1 MSAKNTIN
9 LGKKAVKAAY
19 GAAKI
24 VGDIDLGKNAVK
36 AAYSAAKK
44 VQQKT
49 PEKTETDETPQE
61 TINRVLPVNSYS
73 DLYNAYADTMNTM
86 NNAFAAQNAA
96 QADDAARQLQIVGN
110 QGKNALYGTQGLNGQ
125 GVSETSL
132 LQNEMSTGGTQGSV
146 RSAYDAATRE
156 VALANEQN
164 LVDAQKDMG
173 NQQVNYEN
181 QLESLMTSAG
191 NDAADFE
198 RQKQFDKEL
207 KDIEDKANETIYER
221 QAFEDF
227 GTDYTTI
234 KAFNRA
240 ISKLKRDGDVSND
253 WKIEYLRTQRDKLQ
267 KEVDKQKLADAKNN
281 FSKSLS
287 KYTSTAQIDKA
298 ITKILSD
305 GDTSNDWKLTYLNKY
320 RTILNRKEVE
330 ARKAAKTSKTSSKSK
345 SKSSG
350 KSGNDNNNN
359 NNNQKKSNKKKIDH
373 SGVSLDST
381 NKFNINYWTAG
392 INKDAINKL
401 NK

>member
-1 MSAKNTIN
+1 MAKNPDGT
-9 LGKKAVKAAY
+9 
-19 GAAKI
+19 KI
-24 VGDIDLGKNAVK
+24 KNA
-36 AAYSAAKK
+36 Y
-44 VQQKT
+44 QKT
-49 PEKTETDETPQE
+49 KQHVQELNNPQE
-61 TINRVLPVNSYS
+61 TVSRVLPVNNYS
-73 DLYNAYADTMNTM
+73 NLYDAYANSMNTRNNAY
-86 NNAFAAQNAA
+86 AAQNAA
-96 QADDAARQLQIVGN
+96 ETDDAARQLQIVGN

-132 LQNEMSTGGTQGSV
+132 LQNEMATGGTQGSV
-146 RSAYDAATRE
+146 RSAYDAATRD

-164 LVDAQKDMG
+164 LLDAQRDMG

-181 QLESLMTSAG
+181 QLESLMRSAG
-191 NDAADFE
+191 NDAADLE
-198 RQKQFDKEL
+198 RQQQFNKKL
-207 KDIEDKANETIYER
+207 KDISDKANETIYER

-305 GDTSNDWKLTYLNKY
+305 GDTSNDWKLSYLNKY

-330 ARKAAKTSKTSSKSK
+330 ARKAAKKSKSK
-345 SKSSG
+345 SKTKN

-359 NNNQKKSNKKKIDH
+359 NNDQKKNTKKKIDH

>member
-1 MSAKNTIN
+1 MSTKNI
-9 LGKKAVKAAY
+9 KAS
-19 GAAKI
+19 
-24 VGDIDLGKNAVK
+24 IDLGKNAIK

-49 PEKTETDETPQE
+49 PAKTETETETPQE
-61 TINRVLPVNSYS
+61 TTNRVLPVNSYS
-73 DLYNAYADTMNTM
+73 NLYNAYADTMNTM

-132 LQNEMSTGGTQGSV
+132 LQNEMATGGTQGSV
-146 RSAYDAATRE
+146 RSAYDAATRD

-164 LVDAQKDMG
+164 LLDAQRDMG

-181 QLESLMTSAG
+181 QLESLMRSAG
-191 NDAADFE
+191 NDATDFE
-198 RQKQFDKEL
+198 QQKRFDKEL

-240 ISKLKRDGDVSND
+240 ISKLKRDGDTSND

-305 GDTSNDWKLTYLNKY
+305 GDTSNDWKLSYLNKY

-330 ARKAAKTSKTSSKSK
+330 ARKAAKKSKSK
-345 SKSSG
+345 SKKGGDGDDGDSKG
-350 KSGNDNNNN
+350 KNAIDQAAKDFLEAHPGVAVNSATVDYYLATTDYNKS
-359 NNNQKKSNKKKIDH
+359 QKEAFKAYLQQRGAETI
-373 SGVSLDST
+373 VRR
-381 NKFNINYWTAG
+381 
-392 INKDAINKL
+392 
-401 NK
+401 

>member
-1 MSAKNTIN
+1 MSTKNI
-9 LGKKAVKAAY
+9 KAS
-19 GAAKI
+19 I
-24 VGDIDLGKNAVK
+24 EIGKNAIK

-49 PEKTETDETPQE
+49 PSKTETETPQE
-61 TINRVLPVNSYS
+61 PINRVLPVNSYS
-73 DLYNAYADTMNTM
+73 NLYNAYADTMNTM

-125 GVSETSL
+125 DVSETSL
-132 LQNEMSTGGTQGSV
+132 LQNALSTGGAQGGV

-156 VALANEQN
+156 AALANEQN
-164 LVDAQKDMG
+164 LADAQKDMG

-181 QLESLMTSAG
+181 QLESLMRSAG

-253 WKIEYLRTQRDKLQ
+253 WKIEYLRTKRDKLQ
-267 KEVDKQKLADAKNN
+267 KEVDKQKLADAKNS

-305 GDTSNDWKLTYLNKY
+305 GDTSNDWKLPYLNKY
-320 RTILNRKEVE
+320 RTILNRQEVA
-330 ARKAAKTSKTSSKSK
+330 ARKSAKK

-350 KSGNDNNNN
+350 KSSGKTKNKSGNDNNNN
-359 NNNQKKSNKKKIDH
+359 GNNQKKNTKKKIDH
-373 SGVSLDST
+373 SGVSLDNT